1 VRVPTAVAG
10 ALAVAAAVMVVLAL
24 TAGDESDERAAPP
37 PTATPAA
44 TAAAARG
51 DRDGLDVWIEHC
63 CGSCHALAAANAHGF
78 IGPDLGASLKGVPAS
93 YIKDSIVAP
102 SKAAPAGY
110 TVGAMPE
117 DYAARIPPDDL
128 DRLVKFLQASARR

>member
-1 VRVPTAVAG
+1 VRIATAVAG
-10 ALAVAAAVMVVLAL
+10 ALAVAAAVMAVLAF
-24 TAGDESDERAAPP
+24 TGGDERAAAP

-44 TAAAARG
+44 TAAAVSG
-51 DRDGLDVWIEHC
+51 ERDGLDVWTEHG

-78 IGPDLGASLKGVPAS
+78 IGPDLGSSLRGVPAS

-102 SKAAPAGY
+102 AKAAAAGY
-110 TVGAMPE
+110 EVGAMPE

-128 DRLVKFLQASARR
+128 DRLVTFLRQSARR